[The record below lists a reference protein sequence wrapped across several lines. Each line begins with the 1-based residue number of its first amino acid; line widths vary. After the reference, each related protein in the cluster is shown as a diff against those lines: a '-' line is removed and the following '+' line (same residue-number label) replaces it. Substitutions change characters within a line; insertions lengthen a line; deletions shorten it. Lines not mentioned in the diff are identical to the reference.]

1 MSCRCGVGQGT
12 VATDDK
18 GAVDQVMYHIYW
30 SCGLLERG
38 VSSSEAHFYQA

>member
-38 VSSSEAHFYQA
+38 HDFIRHKAWQ